1 MFRLF
6 RSLLF
11 RSSWRYLVRHPW
23 QMGLS
28 ILGVAVA
35 VAVVVGIDLANS
47 SATRAFRLSV
57 EGVAGKAT
65 HEISA
70 GASGIDDLLYARLR
84 IEGGFRRL
92 APVVEGYVRAPRL
105 PGRPL
110 RLFGVDPFA
119 EALFRDFTRTLS
131 EGEQTGDL
139 AAFLTLPGAVM
150 MTEALAD
157 ELGVRVGDEFAVDT
171 SGRQQEMTLVGLVEP
186 GDELARQSARDVLVV
201 DISTAQEILGQVGRL
216 TRIDLI
222 LDHDDKESLR
232 ELLPPG
238 TELTSKTAR
247 SDALDQ
253 MTRAFRL
260 NLQALSLLALLVG
273 LFLIYNTMTFSVVQR
288 RPLIGTLR
296 ALGVTRRE
304 IFGLVVA
311 EAALIALVG
320 SLLGL
325 GLGVALA
332 RGLLQLMVQ
341 TINDLY
347 FVLSVQDVNLGT
359 FGWLKG
365 GLLGIVGTVATALVP
380 AREATQAPPRATSQR
395 SHLERRARRALPRL
409 SVAGVGILLAAAL
422 LAVAPTRS
430 LPVSYSLLVSFAAVF
445 LVVLGS
451 ACLVPGLTFGAMR
464 MLRRP
469 MASLFG
475 ILGSLAA
482 RGVAA
487 TLSRTGVAVASLV
500 IAVSMTVGVSIMI
513 RSFRA
518 TLIDWLEV
526 TLQADVYVAPSGV
539 GLRTART
546 LDPGIVERL
555 AEVSGI
561 AAVTTSRLVRV
572 GSPRGETQVMAIDLE
587 RPAFGIYSFAEGRP
601 DDVWTRFRA
610 GAVMISEP
618 YAFHH
623 DLGIGDQVELRTDR
637 GPRSFE
643 VAGVYY
649 NYSSDRGIVTL
660 HRQTYERY
668 WDDPDIESLGLY
680 AADGVDREG
689 LIVRLRQAARRGQTA
704 GEGEIDGD
712 GQEVMISANKD
723 IRRAALEIFD
733 RTFVI
738 TDVLRLL
745 AVAVAFVGVLS
756 ALMALQLERAREL
769 GVLRANGL
777 TPAQVWGLVTTQTG
791 LMGLV
796 SGILAMPL
804 GWVLASML
812 IHIINKRSF
821 GWTLRMEVTPGML
834 LQALV
839 LALVAALLAGVYPS
853 YRMSKSSPAL
863 ALREE

>member
-1 MFRLF
+1 M
-6 RSLLF
+6 SLLF
-11 RSSWRYLVRHPW
+11 RSSYRYLFRHPW

-28 ILGVAVA
+28 TLGVAVA

-70 GASGIDDLLYARLR
+70 GETGVDDSLYARLR

-92 APVVEGYVRAPRL
+92 APVVEGYVRSPRL
-105 PGRPL
+105 TGRPL

-119 EALFRDFTRTLS
+119 EALFRDFTRTLN

-150 MTEALAD
+150 MSD
-157 ELGVRVGDEFAVDT
+157 ELAGDLDVQVGESFDVLAV
-171 SGRQQEMTLVGLVEP
+171 GRRHAMTLVGLVQP
-186 GDELARQSARDVLVV
+186 SDELARQSSRDVLVV
-201 DISTAQEILGQVGRL
+201 DISTAQEVLNKVGRL

-222 LDHDDKESLR
+222 LEQDADTGEAASASRLR

-238 TELTSKTAR
+238 AELASKSSR
-247 SDALDQ
+247 SGALDQ

-288 RPLIGTLR
+288 RSLIGTLR

-311 EAALIALVG
+311 EASLIAVIG
-320 SLLGL
+320 SLVGL
-325 GLGVALA
+325 GLGVTLA

-359 FGWLKG
+359 LGWLKG
-365 GLLGIVGTVATALVP
+365 GLLGVVGTVAAALVP
-380 AREATQAPPRATSQR
+380 AREATQAPPRATAQR

-409 SVAGVGILLAAAL
+409 AAIGVAILLAAAL
-422 LAVAPTRS
+422 LAAAPSRS
-430 LPVSYSLLVSFAAVF
+430 LPTSLSLPLSFASVF

-451 ACLVPGLTFGAMR
+451 ACLVPGLTFQAMR
-464 MLRRP
+464 WLQRP
-469 MASLFG
+469 MAALFG

-500 IAVSMTVGVSIMI
+500 IAVSMTIGVSIMI
-513 RSFRA
+513 RSFRG

-526 TLQADVYVAPSGV
+526 TLQADVYIAPSGV
-539 GLRTART
+539 GIRAARS
-546 LDPGIVERL
+546 LDPDLVRRL
-555 AEVSGI
+555 A
-561 AAVTTSRLVRV
+561 AVPGVDSITTSRLVQV
-572 GSPRGETQVMAIDLE
+572 ASPRGKTQVMAIDLD
-587 RPAFGIYSFAEGRP
+587 RRAFAIYSFTSGRP
-601 DDVWTRFRA
+601 DDVWRKFAA
-610 GAVMISEP
+610 GAAMVSES

-623 DLGIGDQVELRTDR
+623 NLEIGDQLELRTDR

-643 VAGVYY
+643 VAAIYY
-649 NYSSDRGIVTL
+649 NYASDRGIVTL
-660 HRQTYERY
+660 RRDTYERY
-668 WDDPDIESLGLY
+668 WHDPDVESMGIY
-680 AADGVDREG
+680 AAAGIDRAD
-689 LIVRLRQAARRGQTA
+689 LIVRLRQAANEGQA
-704 GEGEIDGD
+704 NGEG
-712 GQEVMISANKD
+712 QQLVISANRD
-723 IRRAALEIFD
+723 LRRGALEIFD

-738 TDVLRLL
+738 TTVLRLL

-796 SGILAMPL
+796 SGLLAMPL
-804 GWVLASML
+804 GVVLAFML

-821 GWTLRMEVTPGML
+821 GWTLRMEMTPGML